1 MINQFTPTLLADPY
15 GQLDSSMP
23 QIPQYNQYQSGFTPF
38 QMAQA
43 LRNQGQT
50 LNFPDTDLP
59 QMTNV
64 PGMGNSI
71 GTGLTQNSFN
81 SGIGFNPS
89 AQYGGFGI
97 NY

>member
-1 MINQFTPTLLADPY
+1 
-15 GQLDSSMP
+15 
-23 QIPQYNQYQSGFTPF
+23 
-38 QMAQA
+38 
-43 LRNQGQT
+43 
-50 LNFPDTDLP
+50 
-59 QMTNV
+59 MTNV
-64 PGMGNSI
+64 SGMGNSI